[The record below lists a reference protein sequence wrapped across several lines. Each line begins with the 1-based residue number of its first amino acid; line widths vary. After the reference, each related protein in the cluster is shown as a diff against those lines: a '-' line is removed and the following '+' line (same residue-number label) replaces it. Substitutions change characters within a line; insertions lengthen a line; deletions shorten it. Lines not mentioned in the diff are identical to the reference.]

1 MDHIK
6 SNLSQ
11 RILLFKILLISVLSN
26 HVSAQEM
33 NEMWGKQSN
42 KTRLASKESESVKL
56 FRDGNYGLFLHWGLY
71 SHLEGKWNGK
81 TYYGIGEWIMHPSMA
96 GIPVDDYM
104 ASAANFNPVNFD
116 AEKIVKLACD
126 AGMKYIILTA
136 KHHEGFAMFHSEADS
151 FNIVDATPFDR
162 DPLLEL
168 SRECQR
174 QGIGLGFYYSQ
185 SQDWTAPGAIKG
197 PKTDKNGNE
206 VSFDDYFYR
215 KCLPQVTELCTKYGP
230 ISLIWFDTP
239 GNISMDQVLELYNT
253 VKKYQPDALISGRI
267 GHNMGDYRTLGD
279 MEIPS
284 ANAEGLWEACDVIN
298 DTWGYNWFDK
308 NWKTPKEVV
317 TNLLST
323 VARGGTYLLNVGPAG
338 DGSMP
343 REAVYSLEKAGEWIK
358 RYPQVV
364 YGSGA
369 SPWGKA
375 LPWGDAVVA
384 DSSLYLL
391 VFDMPVDNTLYLHG
405 LKNRVESMNL
415 LNGDKATPVTWEN
428 NGDWLKVNVPA
439 AAQGDDYVN
448 VIKVELDGN
457 EAKADTAL
465 FLSPNSPVKYGV
477 EFATASD
484 SHPGYHNWKEKF
496 GEWKHAHFINK
507 WGENGKST
515 WEVEV
520 MEPGYYQVELEYSGE
535 KRVVWRVTLDNDAD
549 SSFIQN
555 QQGALPAYMFKPI
568 GWIYL
573 PAGRQSLSVSL
584 VEGNRDITALRSIR
598 LSPVK

>member
-1 MDHIK
+1 MTYRK
-6 SNLSQ
+6 TNLLPHC
-11 RILLFKILLISVLSN
+11 LLLTLLSVFTFSG
-26 HVSAQEM
+26 VVRAQEM
-33 NEMWGKQSN
+33 NEMWGKQSD
-42 KTRLASKESESVKL
+42 KTRLGTSDSESVKL

-71 SHLEGKWNGK
+71 SHLAGKWNGK

-96 GIPVDDYM
+96 GIPVDEYM
-104 ASAANFNPVNFD
+104 ASAATFNPVNFD
-116 AEKIVKLACD
+116 AEKIVKLARD

-174 QGIGLGFYYSQ
+174 QGVGLGFYYSQ
-185 SQDWTAPGAIKG
+185 SQDWTAPGAVKG
-197 PKTDKNGNE
+197 PKTDKKGNP

-239 GNISMDQVLELYNT
+239 GNISMDQVMELYNT

-298 DTWGYNWFDK
+298 DTWGYNWYDK

-343 REAVYSLEKAGEWIK
+343 EEAVYSLKKAGEWIK

-364 YGSGA
+364 YGVDG

-384 DSSLYLL
+384 DSAMYLL
-391 VFDMPVDNTLYLHG
+391 VFDMPVDNTLYMHG
-405 LKNRVESMNL
+405 FKTPIKGMSL
-415 LNGDKATPVTWEN
+415 LDGDKSVPVTWNVE
-428 NGDWLKVNVPA
+428 GDWLAVKVPA
-439 AAQGDDYVN
+439 DLRSDDYVN
-448 VIKVELDGN
+448 VIQVDLGEG
-457 EAKADTAL
+457 EAKADTTL
-465 FLSPNSPVKYGV
+465 FLSPNTPVKYGV
-477 EFATASD
+477 EFANCSD
-484 SHPGYHNWKEKF
+484 SNFGYHNWKEKF

-507 WGENGKST
+507 WGDEGKST
-515 WEVEV
+515 WQVEV
-520 MEPGYYQVELEYSGE
+520 MEPGYYQVDLEYSGE
-535 KRVVWRVTLDNDAD
+535 KRVVWRVSLNDG
-549 SSFIQN
+549 STSIQN
-555 QQGALPAYMFKPI
+555 QQGALPAYMVKPI

-573 PAGRQSLSVSL
+573 PAGRQSVSVEL

-598 LSPVK
+598 FTPVR

>member
-1 MDHIK
+1 MK
-6 SNLSQ
+6 YRKPNLSQ
-11 RILLFKILLISVLSN
+11 HSLLLTLLLVLAFNSV
-26 HVSAQEM
+26 VSAQEM
-33 NEMWGKQSN
+33 NEMWGKQSD
-42 KTRLASKESESVKL
+42 KTRLETSDSKSVKL

-71 SHLEGKWNGK
+71 SHLAGKWNGK

-96 GIPVDDYM
+96 GIPVDEYM
-104 ASAANFNPVNFD
+104 ASAATFNPVNFD

-136 KHHEGFAMFHSEADS
+136 KHHEGFAMFHSDADS

-174 QGIGLGFYYSQ
+174 QGVGLGFYYSQ

-197 PKTDKNGNE
+197 PKNDKNGNP

-239 GNISMDQVLELYNT
+239 GKISMDQVMELYNT

-279 MEIPS
+279 MEIQS
-284 ANAEGLWEACDVIN
+284 ANADGLWEACDVIN
-298 DTWGYNWFDK
+298 DTWGYNWYDK

-323 VARGGTYLLNVGPAG
+323 VARGGTCLLNVGPAG

-343 REAVYSLEKAGEWIK
+343 EEAVFSLKKAGEWIK

-364 YGSGA
+364 YGVGG
-369 SPWGKA
+369 SPWRKA
-375 LPWGDAVVA
+375 LPWGDAVVS
-384 DSSLYLL
+384 DSTMYLL
-391 VFDMPVDNTLYLHG
+391 VFDMPVDNTLYMHG
-405 LKNRVESMNL
+405 FKTPIKGMSL
-415 LNGDKATPVTWEN
+415 LDGDKSVPVTWN
-428 NGDWLKVNVPA
+428 VDGDWMAVKVPA
-439 AAQGDDYVN
+439 DLRSDDYVN
-448 VIKVELDGN
+448 VIKVDLGEG

-465 FLSPNSPVKYGV
+465 FLSPNTPVKYGV
-477 EFATASD
+477 EFANCAD
-484 SHPGYHNWKEKF
+484 CNFGYHNWKEKF

-507 WGENGKST
+507 WGEEGKST
-515 WEVEV
+515 WQVEV
-520 MEPGYYQVELEYSGE
+520 MEPGYYQVDLEYSGE
-535 KRVVWRVTLDNDAD
+535 KRVVWRVSLDDGGAT
-549 SSFIQN
+549 FIQN
-555 QQGALPAYMFKPI
+555 QQGALPAYMVKPI

-573 PAGRQSLSVSL
+573 PAGRQSVSVEL
-584 VEGNRDITALRSIR
+584 VEGNRDITALRSI
-598 LSPVK
+598 SFTPVR